1 MARYKYIDT
10 NPRFL
15 AVDLAKQL
23 LPGTIEHAVHHLFEH
38 ELDLTA
44 FDARFRNDV
53 TGATAYPPRMLFQVV
68 LCAYA
73 HGIVSSRGIARA
85 CEDHVTFIAL
95 CGATTPH
102 FTTIANFV
110 STLSDDIV
118 PVFAA
123 VLAVCD
129 KQGLIGR
136 EMFAIDGV
144 KLPSN
149 ASKRRS
155 GTRAELAERA
165 TKLEAAAATMLAR
178 HRAADAAPVEPDL
191 VAKEATRIGK
201 LEADAKEIRAWL
213 VAHPT
218 DRRGPSKSATARKSN
233 LTDNES
239 AKMATGK
246 GVIQGYTGVAAVDAK
261 HQIIVEAQAHGTGSE
276 QECLV
281 PMVTALAPLM
291 TSDTLLTADAGYHS
305 EDNLT
310 ELDARAI
317 DALIADG
324 LMRTRDERFATQGRH
339 QTAPDPLHDKTP
351 AAAAP
356 PALFTPSD
364 FTYDA
369 EARTCV
375 CPAGESLY
383 RKGKQLATKGHIA
396 DRFQGAKGVCGPCT
410 LRAQCL
416 RTPEK
421 TPTRQVAFFTGT
433 TPQRADS
440 HTARMQRRIDTPEDR
455 ARYAQRFATVEPVFG
470 NLRWNK
476 RLDRFTLRGQR
487 KVDGQWKLFSM
498 IQNIEKLA
506 HHGYAQAG

>member
-1 MARYKYIDT
+1 MAWYKHIDT

-23 LPGTIEHAVHHLFEH
+23 LPGTIEHAVHHRFEH
-38 ELDLTA
+38 ELDVTA

-53 TGATAYPPRMLFQVV
+53 TGATAYPPKMLLQIV

-102 FTTIANFV
+102 FTTIAHFV
-110 STLSDDIV
+110 STLGDEIV
-118 PVFAA
+118 PLFAA

-129 KQGLIGR
+129 TQGLIGR

-155 GTRAELAERA
+155 GPRVELAERA

-178 HRAADAAPVEPDL
+178 HRAADAAAVEPDL
-191 VAKEATRIGK
+191 QAKDATRIAK
-201 LEADAKEIRAWL
+201 LEADAKQIRTWL
-213 VAHPT
+213 AAHPT
-218 DRRGPSKSATARKSN
+218 DRRGPSKSATARKSD

-261 HQIIVEAQAHGTGSE
+261 HQIIVEAQAHGTGAE

-291 TSDTLLTADAGYHS
+291 TVDTLITADARYHS
-305 EDNLT
+305 EDNLQA
-310 ELDARAI
+310 LAAREI

-324 LMRTRDERFATQGRH
+324 LMRQRDERFATQGRH
-339 QTAPDPLHDKTP
+339 QTGPDLLHDKTP
-351 AAAAP
+351 AVATP
-356 PALFTPSD
+356 PALFTPRD

-369 EARTCV
+369 KARTCG
-375 CPAGESLY
+375 CPAGQSLY
-383 RKGKQLATKGHIA
+383 RKGKA
-396 DRFQGAKGVCGPCT
+396 
-410 LRAQCL
+410 
-416 RTPEK
+416 
-421 TPTRQVAFFTGT
+421 
-433 TPQRADS
+433 S
-440 HTARMQRRIDTPEDR
+440 
-455 ARYAQRFATVEPVFG
+455 
-470 NLRWNK
+470 
-476 RLDRFTLRGQR
+476 
-487 KVDGQWKLFSM
+487 
-498 IQNIEKLA
+498 
-506 HHGYAQAG
+506 